1 MKPTKKDLQPTNGK
15 FPIIEE
21 VPCVYPSDEEVKRI
35 CENAFAEDR
44 EAITRAILYLK
55 ERD

>member
-1 MKPTKKDLQPTNGK
+1 MKTTKKDLKPVNNK

-21 VPCVYPSDEEVKRI
+21 VPCVYPSDEEVKQI
-35 CENAFAEDR
+35 CENAFEEDR